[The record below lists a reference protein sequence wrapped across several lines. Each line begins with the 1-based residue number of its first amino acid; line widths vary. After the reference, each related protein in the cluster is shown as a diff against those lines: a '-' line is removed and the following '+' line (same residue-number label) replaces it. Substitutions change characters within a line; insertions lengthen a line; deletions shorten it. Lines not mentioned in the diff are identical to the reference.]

1 MYFLFLDD
9 LWLILII
16 ENTVGYS
23 KIRKPPKNFYER
35 SFKVMLGIEYKGIK
49 RGPAEYNV
57 AVFKYILE
65 CKKGN
70 LHLLLYLKYSSV
82 IGQIQFVVVVWMCF
96 GTTTEKVIKSST
108 QYYYTSF
115 SAQCWKCSLA
125 TSFTY
130 KNHSVWKPPKKVPF
144 T

>member
-1 MYFLFLDD
+1 
-9 LWLILII
+9 
-16 ENTVGYS
+16 
-23 KIRKPPKNFYER
+23 
-35 SFKVMLGIEYKGIK
+35 MLGIEYKGIK

-115 SAQCWKCSLA
+115 SAQC
-125 TSFTY
+125 
-130 KNHSVWKPPKKVPF
+130 
-144 T
+144 

>member
-1 MYFLFLDD
+1 M
-9 LWLILII
+9 II

-23 KIRKPPKNFYER
+23 QIRKPPKNFYER

-82 IGQIQFVVVVWMCF
+82 IGQIQFCGSVDVFW
-96 GTTTEKVIKSST
+96 
-108 QYYYTSF
+108 YYYRKS
-115 SAQCWKCSLA
+115 
-125 TSFTY
+125 
-130 KNHSVWKPPKKVPF
+130 NKK
-144 T
+144 

>member
-1 MYFLFLDD
+1 MYWIWKLYFLFFNN
-9 LWLILII
+9 LWLILITGD
-16 ENTVGYS
+16 TVGYS
-23 KIRKPPKNFYER
+23 QIRKPPKNFYER

-125 TSFTY
+125 TSSTY
-130 KNHSVWKPPKKVPF
+130 KNHIV
-144 T
+144 

>member
-1 MYFLFLDD
+1 MITGD
-9 LWLILII
+9 
-16 ENTVGYS
+16 TVGYS
-23 KIRKPPKNFYER
+23 QIRKPPKNFYER

-96 GTTTEKVIKSST
+96 GTTKEKVIKSST

-115 SAQCWKCSLA
+115 SAQC
-125 TSFTY
+125 
-130 KNHSVWKPPKKVPF
+130 
-144 T
+144 

>member
-1 MYFLFLDD
+1 MITGD
-9 LWLILII
+9 
-16 ENTVGYS
+16 TVGYS
-23 KIRKPPKNFYER
+23 QIRKPPKNFYER

-82 IGQIQFVVVVWMCF
+82 IGQIKFCGSVDVFW
-96 GTTTEKVIKSST
+96 
-108 QYYYTSF
+108 YYYRKS
-115 SAQCWKCSLA
+115 
-125 TSFTY
+125 
-130 KNHSVWKPPKKVPF
+130 NKK
-144 T
+144 